1 MTSVALVVRRGL
13 AAVEQLRLLLALV
26 VATLR
31 LRGASGTTRAG
42 RPSGHVMFLHLK
54 TSS

>member
-13 AAVEQLRLLLALV
+13 AAVDQLRLLLAPV

-31 LRGASGTTRAG
+31 LGGASGTTRAG
-42 RPSGHVMFLHLK
+42 RRCGHVMCLHLK
-54 TSS
+54 TLS